1 MIARLKQLL
10 LATPSGGAETPS
22 NRHRMAVAA
31 TALMV
36 QLARIDQNQDARELS
51 TIVDCAIKALKI
63 TREEAEEI
71 LQDALAHADSATSL
85 YEFTG
90 ILNDHLDQGH
100 KLVLLESIWRV
111 AYADG
116 RIDQYEEQLIRR
128 IADLLYLHHSEY
140 TLARHRAEQ
149 AHQAERSPG

>member
-10 LATPSGGAETPS
+10 LTASSGAADAPSS
-22 NRHRMAVAA
+22 RHQMAVAA

-36 QLARIDQNQDARELS
+36 QLARVDQHQDERELK
-51 TIVDCAIKALKI
+51 TIVDCAMTSLSI
-63 TREEAEEI
+63 TREEAEQI
-71 LQDALAHADSATSL
+71 LEDALHQANSATSL

-90 ILNDHLDQGH
+90 LLNDQLDQDH

-128 IADLLYLHHSEY
+128 MADLLYLHHSEY
-140 TLARHRAEQ
+140 MLARHRAER
-149 AHQAERSPG
+149 AHQQAQG

>member
-1 MIARLKQLL
+1 MIARLKQLFQ
-10 LATPSGGAETPS
+10 ASSSGDANTPSH
-22 NRHRMAVAA
+22 RHTMAVAA

-36 QLARIDQNQDARELS
+36 QLARVDQHQDDRELN
-51 TIVDCAIKALKI
+51 TIVDCAVGALKI
-63 TREEAEEI
+63 TREEAEDI

-90 ILNDHLDQGH
+90 QLNDQLDQAH

-111 AYADG
+111 AFADG

-140 TLARHRAEQ
+140 ILARHRAEQ
-149 AHQAERSPG
+149 AHAANG

>member
-1 MIARLKQLL
+1 MIARLKQLF
-10 LATPSGGAETPS
+10 LAPPTGDANTPS

-36 QLARIDQNQDARELS
+36 QLARVDQHQDERELN
-51 TIVDCAIKALKI
+51 TIMDCAVDALKI
-63 TREEAEEI
+63 TREEAEAI
-71 LQDALAHADSATSL
+71 LQDALEHADSATSL

-90 ILNDHLDQGH
+90 QLNDQLDQDH

-140 TLARHRAEQ
+140 ILARHRAEQ
-149 AHQAERSPG
+149 AHQAQG

>member
-10 LATPSGGAETPS
+10 LAAPSGAAETS
-22 NRHRMAVAA
+22 SSRHRMAVAS

-36 QLARIDQNQDARELS
+36 QLARIDQNQDPRELE
-51 TIVDCAIKALKI
+51 TIVTCAIAALKI
-63 TREEAEEI
+63 TRTEAEEI
-71 LQDALAHADSATSL
+71 LEDALEHADEATSL

-90 ILNDHLDQGH
+90 TLNDLLDQEQ
-100 KLVLLESIWRV
+100 KLQLLENIWRV

-140 TLARHRAEQ
+140 MLARHRAEQ
-149 AHQAERSPG
+149 AHQADG